1 MNRSI
6 VVLTLVALTLVALT
20 MACSPRSASTSS
32 TGTKTSPEAAPQL
45 KALAD
50 DYFKAFVES
59 FPIGATFAGVPE
71 APADRLGD
79 NSLAFVRSWEQ
90 REDAWLKQ
98 LQPIDAS
105 ALAGGDVATYGVLKE
120 TLEASIAGRVCKPE
134 LWPLNQQSGLQ
145 TTLPFLAQLQ
155 PLGAPD
161 DEAKRAKALARWRAM
176 PKYID
181 NEIETLR
188 EGVRQGYTQPKPNV
202 EAVIAQLDDI
212 AKLPPAKSPFAALGG
227 RDNAPGFRDAVV
239 SIVADGINPALGR
252 YRAFLK
258 NEYLPQARQSTAIRD
273 LPNGEACYR
282 TRVRQYATVDM
293 DARAVHQ
300 LGLDQMAELER
311 QMAPLAQ
318 EAFGSPDVAAAV
330 AHLRDDRALKF
341 KTREEIIKVAQD
353 AATRAKAAMPK
364 FLTRFP
370 KADFIV
376 DPCQPFEEKSGCPGS
391 YVPGTPD
398 GSRPGRFRINAGDPT
413 EQPRATAEGTAF
425 HEGIPGHHLQISLA
439 QERTDAH
446 PLTRYFFFSGF
457 SEGWALYSERVADE
471 TGLYSSAVDR
481 LGDLGEQALR
491 AARLVV
497 DPGLHVLGWSR
508 QQAIDYMAKH
518 LVYPR
523 SYIES
528 EVDRYIA
535 DPGQATAYMIGRLE
549 IERLRAEA
557 MHKLGSRFD
566 VRRFHDH
573 VLENGSVPLT
583 LLRADI
589 ERWIASPNP
598 P

>member
-1 MNRSI
+1 MNL
-6 VVLTLVALTLVALT
+6 VVILLFALLAA
-20 MACSPRSASTSS
+20 ACSPRSSTPAES
-32 TGTKTSPEAAPQL
+32 KTSPDASRRL
-45 KALAD
+45 KSVAD
-50 DYFKAFVES
+50 GYFNAFVES
-59 FPIGATFAGVPE
+59 FPIAATFAGVPE
-71 APADRLGD
+71 AATDRLGD
-79 NSLAFVRSWEQ
+79 NSLAFARAWQQ
-90 REDAWLKQ
+90 REDAWLKE
-98 LQPIDAS
+98 LQQIDAS
-105 ALAGGDVATYGVLKE
+105 TLPAGDIATHGVLKE
-120 TLEASIAGRVCKPE
+120 TLEASIQGRICKPE

-155 PLGAPD
+155 PVG
-161 DEAKRAKALARWRAM
+161 DEAKRNAALARWREMAT
-176 PKYID
+176 YID
-181 NEIETLR
+181 TEIETLR
-188 EGVRQGYTQPKPNV
+188 EGIRQGYTQPKPNV
-202 EAVIAQLDDI
+202 EAVITQLNDV
-212 AKLPPAKSPFAALGG
+212 AKLRPADSPFAALGG

-239 SIVADGINPALGR
+239 KIVADQINPALAR
-252 YRAFLK
+252 YRLFLQQ
-258 NEYLPQARQSTAIRD
+258 EYLPKARPSTAIKD
-273 LPNGEACYR
+273 LPDGETCYR
-282 TRVRQYATVDM
+282 TRVRLYATVDM
-293 DARAVHQ
+293 DAKAVHQ
-300 LGLDQMAELER
+300 LGLDQMAALER

-318 EAFGSPDVAAAV
+318 EAFGGPHVDAALV
-330 AHLRDDRALKF
+330 RLRDDSALKF
-341 KTREEIIKVAQD
+341 KTREEIIKVAED

-398 GSRPGRFRINAGDPT
+398 GSRPGRFRINAGNPT

-446 PLTRYFFFSGF
+446 PLTRYFTFSGF
-457 SEGWALYSERVADE
+457 SEGWALYSERIADE
-471 TGLYSSAVDR
+471 NGLYSSAIDR

-549 IERLRAEA
+549 IERLRGQAA
-557 MHKLGSRFD
+557 QKLGSRFD

-598 P
+598 Q

>member
-1 MNRSI
+1 MMLHSCGLPMNRAVI
-6 VVLTLVALTLVALT
+6 LLLAALA
-20 MACSPRSASTSS
+20 ACSPRSSAPAESR
-32 TGTKTSPEAAPQL
+32 TSPDASRRL
-45 KALAD
+45 KSVAD
-50 DYFKAFVES
+50 ACFNSFVES
-59 FPIGATFAGVPE
+59 FPITATVLGVPE
-71 APADRLGD
+71 AAADRLGD
-79 NSLAFVRSWEQ
+79 NSLAFRRVWQQ
-90 REDAWLKQ
+90 REDVWLND
-98 LQPIDAS
+98 LQQIDAAS
-105 ALAGGDVATYGVLKE
+105 LRGGDIATHGVLKE
-120 TLEASIAGRVCKPE
+120 TLEASIQGRICKPE
-134 LWPLNQQSGLQ
+134 LWPLDQQSGLQ
-145 TTLPFLAQLQ
+145 IALPFLAQLQ
-155 PLGAPD
+155 PVG
-161 DEAKRAKALARWRAM
+161 DEDQRNKALARWREM

-181 NEIETLR
+181 TEIETLR
-188 EGVRQGYTQPKPNV
+188 EGVRQGYTQPKSNV
-202 EAVIAQLDDI
+202 EAVIAQLNDV
-212 AKLPPAKSPFAALGG
+212 AKLRPVDSPYAALGG

-239 SIVADGINPALGR
+239 KIVADQINPALAR
-252 YRAFLK
+252 YRVFLQQ
-258 NEYLPQARQSTAIRD
+258 EYLPKARASTAIKD
-273 LPNGEACYR
+273 LPDGEACYR
-282 TRVRQYATVDM
+282 TRVRLYATVDM
-293 DARAVHQ
+293 DAKAVHQ
-300 LGLDQMAELER
+300 LGLDQMAALEK

-318 EAFGSPDVAAAV
+318 EAFGSPDVDAAL

-341 KTREEIIKVAQD
+341 KTREEIIKVAED
-353 AATRAKAAMPK
+353 AAARAKAAMPK

-370 KADFIV
+370 KANFIV

-398 GSRPGRFRINAGDPT
+398 GARPGRFRINAGDPT

-439 QERTDAH
+439 QERSDAH
-446 PLTRYFFFSGF
+446 PLTRYFGFSGC

-471 TGLYSSAVDR
+471 MGLYSSAVDR
-481 LGDLGEQALR
+481 LGDLGAQALR

-549 IERLRAEA
+549 IERLRGEA
-557 MHKLGSRFD
+557 ATKLGSRFD

-598 P
+598 Q

>member
-1 MNRSI
+1 MNVAGI
-6 VVLTLVALTLVALT
+6 LLFAVLAA
-20 MACSPRSASTSS
+20 ACSPRSSAPAES
-32 TGTKTSPEAAPQL
+32 KTSPDASRRL
-45 KALAD
+45 KSVAD
-50 DYFKAFVES
+50 AYFNAFVES
-59 FPIGATFAGVPE
+59 FPIAATFAGVPE
-71 APADRLGD
+71 AAADRLGD
-79 NSLAFVRSWEQ
+79 NSLAFARAWQQ
-90 REDAWLKQ
+90 REDAWLKE
-98 LQPIDAS
+98 LQQIDAS
-105 ALAGGDVATYGVLKE
+105 TLPAADVATHGVLKE
-120 TLEASIAGRVCKPE
+120 TLEASRQGRICKPE

-155 PLGAPD
+155 PVGDDTKRGA
-161 DEAKRAKALARWRAM
+161 ALARWREM
-176 PKYID
+176 QKYID
-181 NEIETLR
+181 TEIETLR
-188 EGVRQGYTQPKPNV
+188 EGIRQGYTQPKPNV
-202 EAVIAQLDDI
+202 EAVIAQLNDV
-212 AKLPPAKSPFAALGG
+212 AKLRPADSPFAALGG

-239 SIVADGINPALGR
+239 KIVADQINPALAR
-252 YRAFLK
+252 YRSFLQQ
-258 NEYLPQARQSTAIRD
+258 EYLPKARPSTAIKD
-273 LPNGEACYR
+273 LADGEACYR
-282 TRVRQYATVDM
+282 TRVRLYATVDM
-293 DARAVHQ
+293 DAKAVHQ
-300 LGLDQMAELER
+300 LGLDQMAALER

-318 EAFGSPDVAAAV
+318 QAFGSPDVDAAL

-341 KTREEIIKVAQD
+341 KTREEIIKVAED
-353 AATRAKAAMPK
+353 AAVRAKAAMPK

-370 KADFIV
+370 KANFIV

-398 GSRPGRFRINAGDPT
+398 GARPGRFRINAGDPT
-413 EQPRATAEGTAF
+413 DQPRATAEGTAF
-425 HEGIPGHHLQISLA
+425 HEGIPGHHLQIALA
-439 QERTDAH
+439 QERPDAH
-446 PLTRYFFFSGF
+446 PLTRYFVFSGF
-457 SEGWALYSERVADE
+457 TEGWALYSERVADE
-471 TGLYSSAVDR
+471 MGLYSSAVDR

-523 SYIES
+523 TYIES

-549 IERLRAEA
+549 IERLRGQAA
-557 MHKLGSRFD
+557 QKLGGRFD

-598 P
+598 Q

>member
-1 MNRSI
+1 MNL
-6 VVLTLVALTLVALT
+6 VVLLIVAVLVSG
-20 MACSPRSASTSS
+20 CSPRSSAPAES
-32 TGTKTSPEAAPQL
+32 KRSPESARPL
-45 KALAD
+45 KTIAD
-50 DYFKAFVES
+50 DYFNAFVES
-59 FPIGATFAGVPE
+59 FPIAATFAGVPE
-71 APADRLGD
+71 VAADRLGD
-79 NSLAFVRSWEQ
+79 NSLAFTRAWQQ
-90 REDAWLKQ
+90 REDAWLQQ
-98 LQPIDAS
+98 LQQIDAS
-105 ALAGGDVATYGVLKE
+105 SLSGGDIATHGVLKE
-120 TLEASIAGRVCKPE
+120 ALESAIEGRVCRPE

-155 PLGAPD
+155 PLGPPGD
-161 DEAKRAKALARWRAM
+161 DDKRGQALARWRAM

-181 NEIETLR
+181 TEIETLR
-188 EGVRQGYTQPKPNV
+188 EGIRQGYTQPRPNV
-202 EAVIAQLDDI
+202 RAVITQLDDV
-212 AKLPPAKSPFAALGG
+212 AKLPPAKSPFAVLGD

-239 SIVADGINPALGR
+239 KIVADEINPALGR
-252 YRAFLK
+252 YRAFLSR
-258 NEYLPQARQSTAIRD
+258 EYLPKARQSTAIKD
-273 LPNGEACYR
+273 LPSGAACYR

-300 LGLDQMAELER
+300 LGLDQMTALER

-318 EAFGSPDVAAAV
+318 EAFGSPNVDAALAR
-330 AHLRDDRALKF
+330 LRDDPALKF
-341 KTREEIIKVAQD
+341 ETREEIIKVAEN

-370 KADFIV
+370 KADYIV

-398 GSRPGRFRINAGDPT
+398 GTRPGRFRINAGDPT
-413 EQPRATAEGTAF
+413 DQPRAVAEGTAF
-425 HEGIPGHHLQISLA
+425 HEGIPGHHLQIALA
-439 QERTDAH
+439 QERPDAH
-446 PLTRYFFFSGF
+446 PLTRYFVFSGF
-457 SEGWALYSERVADE
+457 TEGWALYSERVADE
-471 TGLYSSAVDR
+471 MGLYSSAVDR

-523 SYIES
+523 TYIES

-549 IERLRAEA
+549 IERLRARA
-557 MHKLGSRFD
+557 AQSLGTRFD
-566 VRRFHDH
+566 LRQFHDR

-583 LLRADI
+583 LLRTHI
-589 ERWIASPNP
+589 ERWTALPSPQ
-598 P
+598 